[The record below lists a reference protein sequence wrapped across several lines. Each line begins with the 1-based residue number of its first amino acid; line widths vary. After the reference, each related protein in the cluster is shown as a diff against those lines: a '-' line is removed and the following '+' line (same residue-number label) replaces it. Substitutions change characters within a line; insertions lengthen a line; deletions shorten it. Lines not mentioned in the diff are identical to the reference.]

1 LLRILT
7 AQQLEEWFEYYK
19 LEPFGSLHEDTQ
31 QSYTRY
37 TVAIANGLER
47 KNKVPFEV
55 NDWAVLN
62 RKPKK
67 EHRQTTEDMKSIMMA
82 VAGVMN
88 GNKKKGRGR

>member
-1 LLRILT
+1 
-7 AQQLEEWFEYYK
+7 
-19 LEPFGSLHEDTQ
+19 
-31 QSYTRY
+31 
-37 TVAIANGLER
+37 LER